1 MEMTLDAQD
10 YLKQIR
16 LHELERT
23 VEYAYIRCLSP
34 VEIMNKISGLNQ
46 DDDPAGYIARLLE
59 LKLNES
65 ELSLLARAMTKLAR
79 RSEEAPSAFKRKLDR
94 VILRLV
100 RMLPPEVAAH
110 FAAPYLDHRSKYR
123 RFWAYSALRN
133 KPIPQG
139 MAEKL
144 VNVFRRT
151 GDQEALE
158 LIARNGERILE
169 TDPEFLLANI
179 TEKYWR
185 TRVVEFLLIHQR
197 PVALDLA
204 SRYPFEFA
212 HAAGRVGDKAL
223 RRSLRELLRVN
234 SHDLEFLSIYA
245 YALGK
250 IGANRE
256 LQSLKRFIFQT
267 RRPSVLR
274 QGSQGA
280 SQAVFG

>member
-1 MEMTLDAQD
+1 MEMMLDAQD

-34 VEIMNKISGLNQ
+34 VEIIKKITDLNQ
-46 DDDPAGYIARLLE
+46 DDDPGGYIARLLE
-59 LKLNES
+59 LKLKES
-65 ELSLLARAMTKLAR
+65 ELSLLARSMTKLAR
-79 RSEEAPSAFKRKLDR
+79 RSEEAPPALKRKLDR

-100 RMLPPEVAAH
+100 RILPPEVAAH
-110 FAAPYLDHRSKYR
+110 FAAPYLDHRSKYQ

-151 GDQEALE
+151 GDEEALE
-158 LIARNGERILE
+158 LIARNGERVLE
-169 TDPEFLLANI
+169 TDSEFLLANI

-185 TRVVEFLLIHQR
+185 TRVIESLLIHQR
-197 PVALDLA
+197 PVALALA
-204 SRYPFEFA
+204 SRYAFEFA
-212 HAAGRVGDKAL
+212 HAAGRVGDRAL
-223 RRSLRELLRVN
+223 RRTLRELLRTN
-234 SHDLEFLSIYA
+234 CDDPNFLSIYA

-250 IGANRE
+250 IGAFAIDYG
-256 LQSLKRFIFQT
+256 RF
-267 RRPSVLR
+267 PLV
-274 QGSQGA
+274 
-280 SQAVFG
+280 